1 MIDNSII
8 KNRLLSVN
16 ARFLLIAMLSVSDK
30 WEFKISGLCTITGMG
45 RDAVSRA
52 LNELEK
58 AGHIRRDQKRY
69 ADGQFGENVF
79 DVFEEPLTEYPL
91 TDKPL
96 TDKPLTDKPLT
107 YK

>member
-8 KNRLLSVN
+8 KNHSLSVS
-16 ARFLLIAMLSVSDK
+16 ARFLLIAMLSVADDWK
-30 WEFKISGLCTITGMG
+30 FKISGLVTITGMG

-58 AGHIRRDQKRY
+58 TGYIRRNQKHY
-69 ADGQFGENVF
+69 ADGKFGGNVF
-79 DVFEEPLTEYPL
+79 DVFEEPSPVN
-91 TDKPL
+91 PS
-96 TDKPLTDKPLT
+96 PVNPSPVNPST